1 MPCSKNKR
9 IRKDQLPARPITTK
23 DLEMAAQLAKDVF
36 VQEDA
41 SQELVHS
48 IAVLYTKIPE
58 ALERALEHVN
68 SSKEELI
75 ALEARE
81 KQLEANLAELEAET
95 AQLKADRT
103 KILNEMGFGA
113 AEHENMAEK
122 IEMIMLWEKMK
133 MLCDE
138 WEKMKMLCDECFAKL
153 KRAVSDMATPPPGW
167 AELEEAFSRPI
178 APPSVWML
186 AGQSADQPEPSE
198 RGSTDSGL
206 SAATDPG
213 LDADSR
219 DEDDSPNA

>member
-41 SQELVHS
+41 SEEFVHS

-103 KILNEMGFGA
+103 NILNEMGFGA

-122 IEMIMLWEKMK
+122 IEMIML
-133 MLCDE
+133 

-186 AGQSADQPEPSE
+186 GGQSADQPEPSE